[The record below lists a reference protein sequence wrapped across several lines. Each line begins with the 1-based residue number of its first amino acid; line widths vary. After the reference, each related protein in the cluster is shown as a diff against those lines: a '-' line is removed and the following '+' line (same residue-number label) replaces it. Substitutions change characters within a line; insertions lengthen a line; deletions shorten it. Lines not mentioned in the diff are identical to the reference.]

1 MGWLEQLARSEV
13 WGGLVRMLGLILS
26 GVEATLRTEEGRDL
40 IQGAERLRLLDCT
53 AERKLLGQS
62 ESAEEP

>member
-13 WGGLVRMLGLILS
+13 WGDLVRMLGLTLS
-26 GVEATLRTEEGRDL
+26 GVEATLRTGEGRDL

-53 AERKLLGQS
+53 AEKKVVRT
-62 ESAEEP
+62 E

>member
-13 WGGLVRMLGLILS
+13 WGDLVRMLGLILS

-40 IQGAERLRLLDCT
+40 IQGAERLRLLDCI
-53 AERKLLGQS
+53 AEKKVVRT
-62 ESAEEP
+62 E